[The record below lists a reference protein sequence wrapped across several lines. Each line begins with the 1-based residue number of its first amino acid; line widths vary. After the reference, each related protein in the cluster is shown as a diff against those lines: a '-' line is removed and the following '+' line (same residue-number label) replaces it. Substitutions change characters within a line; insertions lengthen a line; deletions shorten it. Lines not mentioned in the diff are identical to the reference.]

1 MRSTFRRLA
10 KEDAMEML
18 QLPIS
23 VAKLFAIALGLVVLL
38 FVVGSFSWPVAI
50 LVVCFGA
57 LAVPFMIVIMK
68 GEHG

>member
-1 MRSTFRRLA
+1 M
-10 KEDAMEML
+10 DAL

-23 VAKLFAIALGLVVLL
+23 IGRLLMIVIGLVVVLVAL
-38 FVVGSFSWPVAI
+38 GNLVSWPIAV

-57 LAVPFMIVIMK
+57 LAVPYMIVVMK

>member
-1 MRSTFRRLA
+1 
-10 KEDAMEML
+10 MEML

-23 VAKLFAIALGLVVLL
+23 VSRLLAIAVGLVVVLFAIGT
-38 FVVGSFSWPVAI
+38 FSWPLAI
-50 LVVCFGA
+50 LVVCFSA

>member
-1 MRSTFRRLA
+1 M
-10 KEDAMEML
+10 DAL

-23 VAKLFAIALGLVVLL
+23 LGRLLMIVVGLVVLL
-38 FVVGSFSWPVAI
+38 FAIGNFVSWPIAV

-57 LAVPFMIVIMK
+57 LAVPYMIVVMK

>member
-1 MRSTFRRLA
+1 M
-10 KEDAMEML
+10 DAL

-23 VAKLFAIALGLVVLL
+23 VSRLLLCGLGLVVLL
-38 FVVGSFSWPVAI
+38 LVIGSFSWPVAI

-57 LAVPFMIVIMK
+57 LALPFMIAVMK